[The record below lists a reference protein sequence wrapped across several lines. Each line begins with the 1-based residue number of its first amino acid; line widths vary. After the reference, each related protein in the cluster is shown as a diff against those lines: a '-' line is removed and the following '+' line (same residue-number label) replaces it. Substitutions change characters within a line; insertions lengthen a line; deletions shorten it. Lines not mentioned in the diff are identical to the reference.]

1 MSGLMDENN
10 LAANMFLS
18 FEWYEHQKLCFL
30 GKIVCHVSKLSNKE
44 FVVSTQISAFLE
56 VACITPNPQLYPGCQ
71 RKHDFLDKGE
81 HNYREK
87 RFLSKICGDSPPF
100 THPHFFFKFLAVHG
114 FA

>member
-1 MSGLMDENN
+1 MKIIWLQICFCHLSGMSIKN
-10 LAANMFLS
+10 
-18 FEWYEHQKLCFL
+18 CVFL

-100 THPHFFFKFLAVHG
+100 THPHFFSNSLLYMGLPKST
-114 FA
+114 